1 MFKTGDRWAA
11 AAFCLS
17 FCLAPA
23 FADEGCALCTTVRV
37 GTYDLSVAPLPS
49 PITTNMFFLFDIGH
63 AVGAQLCGPFRVDC
77 ITHLDGALMNAPAQN
92 GALRFGQMYANL
104 PPAGP
109 IPALD
114 YLITGS
120 VADLG
125 SGWQATIEIQTAV
138 SRETV
143 ASTSFTFP
151 YTFTLD
157 DLSAQWNAAAA
168 ALGPLEQTLANYEST
183 KRDRDTTV
191 AIGEKGTPGA
201 PHGLTVSLGASDLKR
216 GDSTDVYLQLTDC
229 DGQPLASRELIL
241 EAFTD
246 PDLGPFDGPTGGTV
260 SPTRV
265 TTDANGQATVKFTA
279 GDSSGVATI
288 PAYSIYFRPTG
299 NKLAFLANGT
309 LNVEAPPQWRIQVD
323 FYAVDAVNQD
333 YTETDELGPTTTNT
347 FEQTIREDKYSLNY
361 TCEQNSNG
369 SGCGWSDGVIY
380 KFFFAADQ
388 FNRTPSGYSKFDSY
402 KRFYSY
408 TAESEYQ
415 KLYEVDDISSESWNF
430 PVPSVDN
437 PGYAA
442 FNFSQSGSGTPAN
455 GPANRPL
462 GRVPPPR
469 VPSLANAQLSFN
481 VNDFVA
487 AATLYNSSYST
498 PAGWQDSSGP
508 EPAITGGGISC
519 KSGDPGWSAA
529 VTPKGFYVTCVQIS
543 DTTQD
548 ENWTEH
554 VETRVYVQ
562 AESTSGTMPA
572 QPSNAR
578 KIPVASF

>member
-168 ALGPLEQTLANYEST
+168 ALGPLEQTLANYEKT

-201 PHGLTVSLGASDLKR
+201 PAGLTVSLGASDLKR

-229 DGQPLASRELIL
+229 DGEPLASRELIL

-246 PDLGPFDGPTGGTV
+246 PDLGPFAGPTGGTV

-279 GDSSGVATI
+279 GDSTGVATI

-309 LNVEAPPQWRIQVD
+309 LNVEDPPKWRIQVD
-323 FYAVDAVNQD
+323 FSAVDAVNQD
-333 YTETDELGPTTTNT
+333 HTETDQFGETTNR
-347 FEQTIREDKYSLNY
+347 FEQTIREDKFSFGY
-361 TCEQNSNG
+361 TCEPEISD
-369 SGCGWSDGVIY
+369 CGWADGFINKFNFSRNPSDQAV
-380 KFFFAADQ
+380 
-388 FNRTPSGYSKFDSY
+388 SGYTRYNSY
-402 KRFYSY
+402 KRYY
-408 TAESEYQ
+408 ARGLNADETG
-415 KLYEVDDISSESWNF
+415 YEDDQLSSETYESK
-430 PVPSVDN
+430 VPRLADFGSSS
-437 PGYAA
+437 
-442 FNFSQSGSGTPAN
+442 FNFSQSASGTPAN
-455 GPANRPL
+455 GPGNRPL
-462 GRVPPPR
+462 GRVPSPR
-469 VPSLANAQLSFN
+469 APALPNAQLFFL
-481 VNDFVA
+481 VNGGA
-487 AATLYNSSYST
+487 ATATLYNSSYDDDT
-498 PAGWQDSSGP
+498 GWQDSSYP
-508 EPAITGGGISC
+508 EVANAGGGISC
-519 KSGDPGWSAA
+519 KSEDPGWSAV

-543 DTTQD
+543 DTAQD

-562 AESTSGTMPA
+562 VESTSGTMPA